1 MAENPE
7 ISRRSADATHRS
19 AEIIPFPFAPATG
32 DGANKARKVPEIVA
46 FNRRELSLL
55 LNIYGRKVAA
65 GEWRD
70 YALDMLKEGAFF
82 SIFRR
87 SSERPQYVIEKN
99 PKLRN
104 RQGQYT
110 VTNAEGKVLRRGH
123 ELEKVL
129 RVFDYG
135 LSVVK

>member
-1 MAENPE
+1 MADNPE
-7 ISRRSADATHRS
+7 IAYRSTGGAHRS
-19 AEIIPFPFAPATG
+19 AEIIAFPEPGPDTG
-32 DGANKARKVPEIVA
+32 QKAKKAPEIVA
-46 FNRRELSLL
+46 FNRQELTLL
-55 LNIYGRKVAA
+55 LNVYGRKVAA

-70 YALDMLKEGAFF
+70 YALDMLKDGAFF

-87 SSERPQYVIEKN
+87 TSERPQYVIEKN

-104 RQGQYT
+104 RQGQFT
-110 VTNAEGKVLRRGH
+110 VTNAEGRVLRRGH

>member
-7 ISRRSADATHRS
+7 IAHRSADAVHRS
-19 AEIIPFPFAPATG
+19 AEVIPFPFAPASG
-32 DGANKARKVPEIVA
+32 DPAHKARKAPEIVA

-70 YALDMLKEGAFF
+70 YALDMLTDGAYF

-87 SSERPQYVIEKN
+87 TSERPQYVIEKN

-104 RQGQYT
+104 RQGQFT
-110 VTNAEGKVLRRGH
+110 VTNAQGKVLRRGH
-123 ELEKVL
+123 ELDKVL

>member
-1 MAENPE
+1 MAESPE
-7 ISRRSADATHRS
+7 IAHRSTDGVHRS
-19 AEIIPFPFAPATG
+19 AEIVPFPLPTAAEPG
-32 DGANKARKVPEIVA
+32 QKPKKAPEIVT
-46 FNRRELSLL
+46 FDRRELSLL
-55 LNIYGRKVAA
+55 LNIYGRKVAE

-70 YALDMLKEGAFF
+70 YALDMLKDGAFF

-87 SSERPQYVIEKN
+87 TSERPQYVVEKN

-110 VTNAEGKVLRRGH
+110 VTNAEGRILRRGH

>member
-7 ISRRSADATHRS
+7 IAPRSTETMLRS
-19 AEIIPFPFAPATG
+19 AEIIPFPSPPAETS
-32 DGANKARKVPEIVA
+32 ARAQKLPEIVA
-46 FNRRELSLL
+46 FNRREISLL
-55 LNIYGRKVAA
+55 LNVYGRKVAA

-70 YALDMLKEGAFF
+70 YALDMLRDGAYF

-87 SSERPQYVIEKN
+87 TSERPQFVVEKN

-104 RQGQYT
+104 RQGQFT

-123 ELEKVL
+123 ELERVL
-129 RVFDYG
+129 RVFDAG

>member
-7 ISRRSADATHRS
+7 IAHRPAEPALRSAQ
-19 AEIIPFPFAPATG
+19 IIPFPTSPAESL
-32 DGANKARKVPEIVA
+32 ARAAKPVEMVA
-46 FNRRELSLL
+46 FNRKELSML

-70 YALDMLKEGAFF
+70 YALDMLKDGAYF

-87 SSERPQYVIEKN
+87 TSERPQYVIEKN
-99 PKLRN
+99 PRLRN

-110 VTNAEGKVLRRGH
+110 VTNAEGKVLRRGQN
-123 ELEKVL
+123 LERVL
-129 RVFDYG
+129 SVFDYG